1 MKTETKKIDSTK
13 REINIEVEGE
23 LVKNKF
29 EDVFKQIAKEAK
41 VPGFRVGNAP
51 RDILEKNYA
60 SFAHEQVIKE
70 LVPDIYNQ
78 AIEKEKLDVIE
89 LPQIS
94 EVKLERSK
102 LSFKA
107 TVEISPEINVK
118 NYKNILLNYKKPS
131 VSPDEVK
138 RHIDS
143 LKESRKL
150 DKLDDSFAKG
160 LGYPNLAELEKSIEL
175 QMLLNKQEQER
186 QRVDNEVVET
196 LTKDLEFKLPQS
208 LINRQLQDLI
218 RHTKVDLAM
227 KGYPRE
233 KIDEQEKAMA
243 KNLELEA
250 ERQVKVYLIL
260 SQIAKK
266 ENIPIDDNM
275 PRKVMEL
282 LLREADWKVENSE
295 VNTQAEVRK

>member
-51 RDILEKNYA
+51 RDILEKNYS

-78 AIEKEKLDVIE
+78 AIEKEKLEVVE

-94 EVKLERSK
+94 DVKLERSK

-107 TVEISPEINVK
+107 TVEISPEINVR
-118 NYKNILLNYKKPS
+118 NYKNIKINYKKPV
-131 VSPDEVK
+131 VSADEIK
-138 RHIDS
+138 RQIDS

-150 DKLDDSFAKG
+150 DTLDDNFAKG
-160 LGYPNLAELEKSIEL
+160 LGYPSLAELEKSIEL
-175 QMLLNKQEQER
+175 QTLLSKQERER
-186 QRVDNEVVET
+186 QRIDNEVVET
-196 LTKDLEFKLPQS
+196 VTKDLDFKLPQS
-208 LINRQLQDLI
+208 LITRQLQDLI
-218 RHTKVDLAM
+218 RHAKVDLAM
-227 KGYPRE
+227 KGFPRD
-233 KIDEQEKAMA
+233 KIDAQEKEME
-243 KNLELEA
+243 KNLEPEA
-250 ERQVKVYLIL
+250 KRQVKVYLIL

-266 ENIPIDDNM
+266 ENIPLDDNM

-282 LLREADWKVENSE
+282 LLKEADWKIDGS
-295 VNTQAEVRK
+295 QG